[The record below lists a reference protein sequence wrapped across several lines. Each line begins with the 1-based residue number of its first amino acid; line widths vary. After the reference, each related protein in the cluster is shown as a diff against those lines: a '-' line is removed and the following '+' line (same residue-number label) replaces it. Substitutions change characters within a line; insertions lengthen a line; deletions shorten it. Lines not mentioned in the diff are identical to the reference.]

1 MDHQI
6 PSDEIDLRDLIRA
19 IWDGKVTIILSVV
32 ATVALAVGFVKLV
45 PQTYKASMPIEHV
58 DSFVEAQY
66 QPLAESGMLQVDAE
80 RLMSQFA
87 DQFDTMLAD
96 KLISSGYIE
105 KKSTETDAQFYI
117 RLSAEVAQF
126 KLTQPTAKQQQTG
139 QTYWQ
144 LSYNTKQPELSRAML
159 EELFSEINLSLQ
171 QQLSDEFFLRLQHHQ
186 ISLDNQI
193 EDLSLEINALTQAYH
208 SQMANRI
215 ALLKEQAAIAREL
228 DLDKHQLLN
237 SMDTAQDVFL
247 LGNQDNPQYLN
258 GYIALEREAS
268 LLEKRQ
274 DPTLYLPK
282 LDELKAQE
290 YALQHDQSI
299 ARAEKLYR
307 QTPLVADDF
316 GAVRTNIAKLQLQA
330 KISPILAL
338 ALAIVL
344 GGMLGLLLLLV
355 RNSLRKDTN

>member
-1 MDHQI
+1 MDQPI

-19 IWDGKVTIILSVV
+19 IWDGKITIIVSVI
-32 ATVALAVGFVKLV
+32 AAALLAVGFVKLV

-66 QPLAESGMLQVDAE
+66 QPLAESGMLQVDAQ
-80 RLMSQFA
+80 RLMAQFA

-105 KKSTETDAQFYI
+105 KKSDESDAQFYI

-126 KLTQPTAKQQQTG
+126 KFAQPTQKQQQAG
-139 QTYWQ
+139 QTHWQ
-144 LSYNTKQPELSRAML
+144 LSYTTKQPDLSRTML
-159 EELFSEINLSLQ
+159 SELFADINLTLQ
-171 QQLSDEFFLRLQHHQ
+171 QQLSDEFNLRLQHHQ
-186 ISLDNQI
+186 ISLDDQI
-193 EDLSLEINALTQAYH
+193 EDLSLEINALAQAYQ
-208 SQMANRI
+208 SRIANRI
-215 ALLKEQAAIAREL
+215 AILKEQATIAREL
-228 DLDKHQLLN
+228 NLDKHQLLN

-247 LGNQDNPQYLN
+247 LGSQDNPQYLN
-258 GYIALEREAS
+258 GYIALEREVS

-274 DPTLYLPK
+274 DPTLFLPK

-290 YALQHDQSI
+290 YALQNDQTI
-299 ARAEKLYR
+299 ERAQKLFQ
-307 QTPLVADDF
+307 QTPIATDGF
-316 GAVRTNIAKLQLQA
+316 SAVRTNIAKLQLKA
-330 KISPILAL
+330 KISPVMAL

-344 GGMLGLLLLLV
+344 GGMLGLLILLV